1 MVPALSKHLIKCGLF
16 CIFGLILII
25 YKLHIVHK
33 TTMDPLSTK
42 GKNHQLET
50 ILVDRKGITMQHFD
64 SPIFDLEM
72 EQNKLPSSRESDL
85 AERIRQLVSKQSFC
99 ILCTQGE
106 SQPYGSLIAY
116 AFTDDLK
123 QFYFTTAVAT
133 RKYHL
138 LTHCP
143 RVALVIDS
151 RCQHLDDMTQV
162 DAVTITGK
170 ATQIRSG
177 ADYDLGISLLKNR
190 HPYLANFLDSA
201 STALFRTDV
210 VRYFHV
216 TRFQEVS
223 QWIP

>member
-1 MVPALSKHLIKCGLF
+1 ML
-16 CIFGLILII
+16 
-25 YKLHIVHK
+25 
-33 TTMDPLSTK
+33 D
-42 GKNHQLET
+42 E
-50 ILVDRKGITMQHFD
+50 
-64 SPIFDLEM
+64 PIFDTEFDQKQIKIS
-72 EQNKLPSSRESDL
+72 QNPNL
-85 AERIRQLVSKQSFC
+85 ADQIRRLVNQQSFC

-116 AFTDDLK
+116 TFSDDLK
-123 QFYFTTAVAT
+123 HFFFTTPKAT
-133 RKYHL
+133 RKFKL
-138 LTHCP
+138 LSECQ

-170 ATQIRSG
+170 AVQIQAG
-177 ADYDLGISLLKNR
+177 TDYEKGIDMLKNR
-190 HPYLANFLDSA
+190 HPYLADFLEST
-201 STALFRTDV
+201 STALFRIDV

>member
-1 MVPALSKHLIKCGLF
+1 ML
-16 CIFGLILII
+16 
-25 YKLHIVHK
+25 
-33 TTMDPLSTK
+33 D
-42 GKNHQLET
+42 E
-50 ILVDRKGITMQHFD
+50 
-64 SPIFDLEM
+64 PIFDAEFDQK
-72 EQNKLPSSRESDL
+72 EINTSQNPDL
-85 AERIRQLVSKQSFC
+85 ADQIRQLLDHQSFC

-123 QFYFTTAVAT
+123 HLFFTTPKAT
-133 RKYHL
+133 RKYKL
-138 LTHCP
+138 LTECQ

-151 RCQHLDDMTQV
+151 RCQHQDDMTQV

-170 ATQIRSG
+170 AVQIQAG
-177 ADYDLGISLLKNR
+177 ADYEKGIDMLKHR
-190 HPYLANFLDSA
+190 HPYLANFLKSA
-201 STALFRTDV
+201 SAALFRIDV

>member
-1 MVPALSKHLIKCGLF
+1 ML
-16 CIFGLILII
+16 
-25 YKLHIVHK
+25 
-33 TTMDPLSTK
+33 D
-42 GKNHQLET
+42 E
-50 ILVDRKGITMQHFD
+50 
-64 SPIFDLEM
+64 PIFDAEFDQK
-72 EQNKLPSSRESDL
+72 EINTSQNPNL
-85 AERIRQLVSKQSFC
+85 ADQIRQLVDQQSFC

-106 SQPYGSLIAY
+106 SQPYGSLIAF

-123 QFYFTTAVAT
+123 HIFFTTPKAT
-133 RKYHL
+133 RKYKL
-138 LTHCP
+138 LTECQ

-177 ADYDLGISLLKNR
+177 ADYELGISLLKNR
-190 HPYLANFLDSA
+190 HPYLVGFLDSA
-201 STALFRTDV
+201 STALFRIDV

>member
-1 MVPALSKHLIKCGLF
+1 MI
-16 CIFGLILII
+16 
-25 YKLHIVHK
+25 
-33 TTMDPLSTK
+33 D
-42 GKNHQLET
+42 
-50 ILVDRKGITMQHFD
+50 D
-64 SPIFDLEM
+64 SIFDAELGNAKIQPS
-72 EQNKLPSSRESDL
+72 QNPGL
-85 AERIRQLVSKQSFC
+85 AARIGELVSKQSFC
-99 ILCTQGE
+99 ILCTQGQ

-123 QFYFTTAVAT
+123 HFFFTTPIAT
-133 RKYHL
+133 RKFKL
-138 LTHCP
+138 LSECQ

-170 ATQIRSG
+170 AVQIQAG

-190 HPYLANFLDSA
+190 HPYLANFLESA
-201 STALFRTDV
+201 STALFRIDV

>member
-1 MVPALSKHLIKCGLF
+1 ML
-16 CIFGLILII
+16 
-25 YKLHIVHK
+25 
-33 TTMDPLSTK
+33 D
-42 GKNHQLET
+42 E
-50 ILVDRKGITMQHFD
+50 
-64 SPIFDLEM
+64 PIFDAEFDQK
-72 EQNKLPSSRESDL
+72 EINTSQNPDL
-85 AERIRQLVSKQSFC
+85 ADQIRQLVDQQSFC

-106 SQPYGSLIAY
+106 SQPYGSLIAF

-123 QFYFTTAVAT
+123 HFFFTTPKAS
-133 RKYHL
+133 RKFKL
-138 LTHCP
+138 LSECQ

-170 ATQIRSG
+170 AVQIQAG
-177 ADYDLGISLLKNR
+177 ADYEKGIDMLKHR
-190 HPYLANFLDSA
+190 HPYLANFLESA
-201 STALFRTDV
+201 STALFRIDV